1 MNFKTCSNTKT
12 TFFSG
17 LLKKN
22 LETKCRTKKSLF
34 VGHADRQTL
43 SHCSEQAFVHC
54 SLSYSLVNTLKTLLF
69 FGARYFNFNFKE
81 LVLSAKKKLDRSH
94 LRL

>member
-12 TFFSG
+12 IFFSG

-22 LETKCRTKKSLF
+22 LETKFRTKKPLF

-43 SHCSEQAFVHC
+43 SHCSEQAFVHG
-54 SLSYSLVNTLKTLLF
+54 SLS
-69 FGARYFNFNFKE
+69 
-81 LVLSAKKKLDRSH
+81 LVL
-94 LRL
+94 